1 MQFILERRLTRPRH
15 IEFLF
20 PLIALALALIFSGIL
35 LWIFG
40 ANPLETYA
48 AMAAGAFGQRYHIS
62 ETILRA
68 IPLMLTGLAV
78 GIAFRMLF
86 WNIGAEG
93 QFVWG
98 VIAATWVALFLPE
111 WSDRRAAAVGLPA
124 AHDRRR
130 VRGRRD
136 MGTHSSGSQDRS
148 ALPQWAFLPLMIVA
162 AFAAGAIW
170 GLIPAVLKTAL
181 RVNEIIT
188 TLMFN
193 YVALLWMQ
201 YLYTGSWKDPEGFG
215 FPGSAQ
221 FPQHAWLPRLPIDL
235 GRVHYG
241 LVIAIGVAFLIW
253 LVLDRTKWGLE
264 IKVIGK
270 NPLAAR
276 YAGMDITRNVLLVM
290 CISGGVA
297 GLAGFSQVAGVGH
310 RLQNGIAVGD
320 GFTAIIVAWLAKLN
334 PWAILLVSIL
344 LAGLST
350 GGDQLQITMGL
361 PAAVSGVLQGSILF
375 FVLGADVFINYR
387 LRIIRSQP
395 QQGAGPAS
403 VSQGPTPAD

>member
-1 MQFILERRLTRPRH
+1 MRLILEKRLTHARH

-20 PLIALALALIFSGIL
+20 PLIALGLALIFSGIL

-48 AMAAGAFGQRYHIS
+48 AMATGAFGQRYHVS
-62 ETILRA
+62 ETLLRA

-98 VIAATWVALFLPE
+98 AIAATWVALFLPE
-111 WSDRRAAAVGLPA
+111 KIGGFPAWAYLPAMIAAAFV
-124 AHDRRR
+124 
-130 VRGRRD
+130 
-136 MGTHSSGSQDRS
+136 
-148 ALPQWAFLPLMIVA
+148 
-162 AFAAGAIW
+162 AGAVW
-170 GLIPAVLKTAL
+170 GLIPAILKTFL

-221 FPQHAWLPRLPIDL
+221 FPQQAWLPRLPLDL

-241 LVIAIGVAFLIW
+241 LVIAVVAASLIW
-253 LVLDRTKWGLE
+253 LILDRTKWGLE

-270 NPLAAR
+270 NPVAAR
-276 YAGMDITRNVLLVM
+276 YAGMNITRNVLLVM

-334 PWAILLVSIL
+334 PWSILLVSIL
-344 LAGLST
+344 LAGLNT

-361 PAAVSGVLQGSILF
+361 PAAVAGVLQGSILF

-387 LRIIRSQP
+387 LRIIRSRPRQS
-395 QQGAGPAS
+395 ADPALA
-403 VSQGPTPAD
+403 SQGPTPED

>member
-1 MQFILERRLTRPRH
+1 MRLILEKRLTHARH

-20 PLIALALALIFSGIL
+20 PLIALGLALIFSGIL

-48 AMAAGAFGQRYHIS
+48 AMATGAFGQRYHVS
-62 ETILRA
+62 ETLLRA

-98 VIAATWVALFLPE
+98 AIAATWVALFLPE
-111 WSDRRAAAVGLPA
+111 KIGGFPAWAYLPAMIAAAFV
-124 AHDRRR
+124 
-130 VRGRRD
+130 
-136 MGTHSSGSQDRS
+136 
-148 ALPQWAFLPLMIVA
+148 
-162 AFAAGAIW
+162 AGAVW
-170 GLIPAVLKTAL
+170 GLIPAILKTFL
-181 RVNEIIT
+181 QVNEIIT

-221 FPQHAWLPRLPIDL
+221 FPQQAWLPRLPLDL

-241 LVIAIGVAFLIW
+241 LVIAVVAASLIW
-253 LVLDRTKWGLE
+253 LILDRTKWGLE

-270 NPLAAR
+270 NPVAAR

-320 GFTAIIVAWLAKLN
+320 GFTAIMVHSARQH
-334 PWAILLVSIL
+334 P
-344 LAGLST
+344 AGRTEHRRRSASDHNGAA
-350 GGDQLQITMGL
+350 GGGRRC
-361 PAAVSGVLQGSILF
+361 ASGVDSL
-375 FVLGADVFINYR
+375 
-387 LRIIRSQP
+387 LRAWR
-395 QQGAGPAS
+395 
-403 VSQGPTPAD
+403 

>member
-1 MQFILERRLTRPRH
+1 MRLILEKRLTRARH

-20 PLIALALALIFSGIL
+20 PLIALGLALIFNGIL

-48 AMAAGAFGQRYHIS
+48 AMATGAFGQRYHIS
-62 ETILRA
+62 ETLLRA

-98 VIAATWVALFLPE
+98 AIAATWVALFLPE
-111 WSDRRAAAVGLPA
+111 KIGGFPAWAYLPAMIAAAFV
-124 AHDRRR
+124 
-130 VRGRRD
+130 
-136 MGTHSSGSQDRS
+136 
-148 ALPQWAFLPLMIVA
+148 
-162 AFAAGAIW
+162 AGAVW
-170 GLIPAVLKTAL
+170 GLIPAILKTFL

-221 FPQHAWLPRLPIDL
+221 FPQQAWLPRLPLDL

-241 LVIAIGVAFLIW
+241 LVIAVVAASLIW
-253 LVLDRTKWGLE
+253 LILDRTKWGLE

-270 NPLAAR
+270 NPVAAR
-276 YAGMDITRNVLLVM
+276 YAGMNITRNVLLVM

-334 PWAILLVSIL
+334 PWSILLVSIL
-344 LAGLST
+344 LAGLNT

-361 PAAVSGVLQGSILF
+361 PAAVAGVLQGSILF

-387 LRIIRSQP
+387 LRIIRSRPRQS
-395 QQGAGPAS
+395 ADPAPA
-403 VSQGPTPAD
+403 SQGPAPED

>member
-1 MQFILERRLTRPRH
+1 MQLILERRLARPRH
-15 IEFLF
+15 IEFTF
-20 PLIALALALIFSGIL
+20 PLIALGLALIFSGIL

-48 AMAAGAFGQRYHIS
+48 AMAVGAFGQRYHIS

-111 WSDRRAAAVGLPA
+111 QIGW
-124 AHDRRR
+124 
-130 VRGRRD
+130 
-136 MGTHSSGSQDRS
+136 
-148 ALPQWAFLPLMIVA
+148 LPQWAFLPLMIVA
-162 AFAAGAIW
+162 AFAAGAVW
-170 GLIPAVLKTAL
+170 GLIPAFLKTAL

-241 LVIAIGVAFLIW
+241 LVIAIVVAFLIW
-253 LVLDRTKWGLE
+253 LVLGPHQMGAGDQSDRQEPVGR
-264 IKVIGK
+264 
-270 NPLAAR
+270 PLRRHEHHAQRAAGDVHQR
-276 YAGMDITRNVLLVM
+276 RGGGAGRFQPSRRRGPPAAKRDR
-290 CISGGVA
+290 GGRRLYGNYC
-297 GLAGFSQVAGVGH
+297 GLAGKVEPLGHSGRQHTAGRTEH
-310 RLQNGIAVGD
+310 R
-320 GFTAIIVAWLAKLN
+320 
-334 PWAILLVSIL
+334 
-344 LAGLST
+344 
-350 GGDQLQITMGL
+350 
-361 PAAVSGVLQGSILF
+361 
-375 FVLGADVFINYR
+375 R
-387 LRIIRSQP
+387 
-395 QQGAGPAS
+395 
-403 VSQGPTPAD
+403 

>member
-1 MQFILERRLTRPRH
+1 M
-15 IEFLF
+15 
-20 PLIALALALIFSGIL
+20 IALGLALIFSGIL

-48 AMAAGAFGQRYHIS
+48 AMATGAFGQRYHVS
-62 ETILRA
+62 ETLLRA

-98 VIAATWVALFLPE
+98 AIAATWVALFLPE
-111 WSDRRAAAVGLPA
+111 KIGGFPAWAYLPAMIAAAFV
-124 AHDRRR
+124 
-130 VRGRRD
+130 
-136 MGTHSSGSQDRS
+136 
-148 ALPQWAFLPLMIVA
+148 
-162 AFAAGAIW
+162 AGAVW
-170 GLIPAVLKTAL
+170 GLIPAILKTFL

-221 FPQHAWLPRLPIDL
+221 FPQQAWLPRLPLDL

-241 LVIAIGVAFLIW
+241 LVIAVVAASLIW
-253 LVLDRTKWGLE
+253 LILDRTKWGLE

-270 NPLAAR
+270 NPVAAR

-334 PWAILLVSIL
+334 PWSILLVSIL
-344 LAGLST
+344 LAGLNT

-361 PAAVSGVLQGSILF
+361 PAAVAGVLQGSILF

-387 LRIIRSQP
+387 LRIIRSRP
-395 QQGAGPAS
+395 QQNADPAPA
-403 VSQGPTPAD
+403 SQGPTPED

>member
-1 MQFILERRLTRPRH
+1 MRLILEKRLTHARH

-20 PLIALALALIFSGIL
+20 PLIALGLALIFSGIL

-48 AMAAGAFGQRYHIS
+48 AMATGAFGQRYHVS
-62 ETILRA
+62 ETLLRA

-98 VIAATWVALFLPE
+98 AIAATWVALFLPE
-111 WSDRRAAAVGLPA
+111 KIGGFPAWAYLPAMIAAAFV
-124 AHDRRR
+124 
-130 VRGRRD
+130 
-136 MGTHSSGSQDRS
+136 
-148 ALPQWAFLPLMIVA
+148 
-162 AFAAGAIW
+162 AGAVW
-170 GLIPAVLKTAL
+170 GLIPAILKTFL
-181 RVNEIIT
+181 QVNEIIT

-221 FPQHAWLPRLPIDL
+221 FPQQAWLPRLPLDL

-241 LVIAIGVAFLIW
+241 LVIAVVAASLIW
-253 LVLDRTKWGLE
+253 LILDRTKWGLE

-270 NPLAAR
+270 NPVAAR

-334 PWAILLVSIL
+334 PWSILLVSIL
-344 LAGLST
+344 LAGLNT

-361 PAAVSGVLQGSILF
+361 PAAVAGVLQGSILF

-387 LRIIRSQP
+387 LRIIRSRP
-395 QQGAGPAS
+395 QQSADPAPA
-403 VSQGPTPAD
+403 SQGPTPED